1 MLIGGFVGGG
11 FTAREL
17 ERKSYL
23 KSLLSR
29 TPQQIAEE
37 DFLYVESRRLEQ
49 SYHKIVEERREL
61 LKILGGRDGVGMN
74 MNAAANGV
82 NSLGGGGIKGQGVL
96 QQQVSKKKMT
106 GWEFEGN
113 GNGLPEGWAGEGSKR
128 KATAAQGK
136 LSNLQPSFSP
146 PHCTYSW
153 KGRSLYPLLTNLILF
168 LQMPQIVLN
177 DIQHHPSL
185 LLNPTC
191 GHRSHSVPL
200 VSHL

>member
-1 MLIGGFVGGG
+1 MYVLLSPFPLSPLTLSFPSADESFGNESFL
-11 FTAREL
+11 AREL

-49 SYHKIVEERREL
+49 NYHKIVEERREL

-74 MNAAANGV
+74 MSNNASNGM
-82 NSLGGGGIKGQGVL
+82 NAFGGIKTGQVGL
-96 QQQVSKKKMT
+96 QQQQVSKKKMT

-128 KATAAQGK
+128 KATAAQGE
-136 LSNLQPSFSP
+136 SFF
-146 PHCTYSW
+146 
-153 KGRSLYPLLTNLILF
+153 KIGRAH
-168 LQMPQIVLN
+168 V
-177 DIQHHPSL
+177 
-185 LLNPTC
+185 
-191 GHRSHSVPL
+191 
-200 VSHL
+200 